1 MATSNIQFTVDD
13 EKIIADEI
21 LKRIKDSKDFRFS
34 RVGSQ
39 FSEGNIYMVEF
50 ASEEIPKYKSWF
62 YAYVNQEGCKLLE
75 DGEEA
80 IVYMQNMLEGRRTF
94 LQRIREFDLLD
105 IVSALI
111 AFMIVGSFV
120 WITLTTRDAPNAIS
134 KEFLTIVSLVLGYYF
149 GRNKTK

>member
-13 EKIIADEI
+13 EKTIADEI
-21 LKRIKDSKDFRFS
+21 SKRAKDAKDFRFS

-50 ASEEIPKYKSWF
+50 TSDEIPKYKCWF

-94 LQRIREFDLLD
+94 MQRIREFDLLD
-105 IVSALI
+105 IISALI

-120 WITLTTRDAPNAIS
+120 WIILTTRDAPNAIS

>member
-1 MATSNIQFTVDD
+1 MATSSIQFTVED
-13 EKIIADEI
+13 EKIIANEI
-21 LKRIKDSKDFRFS
+21 AKRIKEPGDFRFS

-39 FSEGNIYMVEF
+39 FAEGNIYMVEF
-50 ASEEIPKYKSWF
+50 TAAEIPKYKSWF
-62 YAYVNQEGCKLLE
+62 YAYVNKDGCKLLE

-94 LQRIREFDLLD
+94 LQRIREFELLD
-105 IVSALI
+105 IVSAFI
-111 AFMIVGSFV
+111 AFMIIGSFV
-120 WITLTTRDAPNAIS
+120 WITLTSRDAQNAIS